1 MILPLGIFIFALL
14 AMLVFVPFTA
24 KIDWQKN
31 YRRQKN
37 IELYQAQMDAHP
49 CAELADELS
58 QRLLTD
64 EQALQQ
70 SAPSKVKSAVKNT
83 SVFSA
88 FLWLILIVVPLIYYF
103 SLNRFDYVKQGEQA
117 FADKQKQLQTAT
129 ATERNTDYVT
139 SVQNKL
145 RKDPNDAD
153 AWMELGQAY
162 ALNNEFEHAL
172 VAYGNAER
180 LRGSKPE
187 ILGLAATALY
197 YQAGQKITPKVR
209 QLIDAALQQD
219 KHETASLSLL
229 ASEAF
234 LKTDYEQAIRYW
246 QQLLDSGRQEVDRRK
261 IIETIKMAEQL
272 QKAKK

>member
-1 MILPLGIFIFALL
+1 MILPSGIFIFALL

-49 CAELADELS
+49 SAELADELS

-70 SAPSKVKSAVKNT
+70 SAPPKVKSAVKNT
-83 SVFSA
+83 SVFSV

-117 FADKQKQLQTAT
+117 FSDKQKQLQTAT

>member
-1 MILPLGIFIFALL
+1 MILPVGIFIFALL

-24 KIDWQKN
+24 KTNWQKN
-31 YRRQKN
+31 YRQQKN
-37 IELYQAQMDAHP
+37 IELYQTQIAHCP
-49 CAELADELS
+49 SAELADELS

-64 EQALQQ
+64 EQALQE
-70 SAPSKVKSAVKNT
+70 SAPPKTKSAVKN
-83 SVFSA
+83 SSIFSA
-88 FLWLILIVVPLIYYF
+88 FLWLILIGVPLAYYF

-129 ATERNTDYVT
+129 AAERNTDYVT
-139 SVQNKL
+139 FVQNKL

-162 ALNNEFEHAL
+162 VLNNEFDHAL
-172 VAYGNAER
+172 AAYGNAER

-209 QLIDAALQQD
+209 QLIDAALRQD
-219 KHETASLSLL
+219 KYETASLSLL

-234 LKTDYEQAIRYW
+234 LKTDYEQAIGYW
-246 QQLLDSGRQEVDRRK
+246 QQLLDSGRQDVDRRK
-261 IIETIKMAEQL
+261 IIETMQMAAQL

>member
-14 AMLVFVPFTA
+14 AMLVFVPFAA

-49 CAELADELS
+49 SAELADELS

-64 EQALQQ
+64 EQALQE
-70 SAPSKVKSAVKNT
+70 SAPPKVKSAVKNT

-88 FLWLILIVVPLIYYF
+88 FLWLILIGVPLAYYF
-103 SLNRFDYVKQGEQA
+103 SLNRFDAVKQGEQA
-117 FADKQKQLQTAT
+117 SADKQKQLQTAT

-219 KHETASLSLL
+219 KYETSSLSLL

-261 IIETIKMAEQL
+261 IIETMRMAEQL

>member
-64 EQALQQ
+64 EQALQE
-70 SAPSKVKSAVKNT
+70 SAPPKVKSAVKNT

-88 FLWLILIVVPLIYYF
+88 FLWLILIGVPLAYYF
-103 SLNRFDYVKQGEQA
+103 SLNRFDAVKQGEQA

-145 RKDPNDAD
+145 RQDPNDAD

-219 KHETASLSLL
+219 KYETSSLSLL

>member
-49 CAELADELS
+49 SAELADELS

-64 EQALQQ
+64 EQALQE
-70 SAPSKVKSAVKNT
+70 SAPPKVKSAVKNT

-88 FLWLILIVVPLIYYF
+88 FLWLILIGVPLAYYF
-103 SLNRFDYVKQGEQA
+103 SLNRFDAVKQGEQA

-145 RKDPNDAD
+145 RQDPNDAD

-219 KHETASLSLL
+219 KYETSSLSLL

-261 IIETIKMAEQL
+261 IIETMRMAEQL

>member
-14 AMLVFVPFTA
+14 AMLVFVPFA
-24 KIDWQKN
+24 EKIDWQKD
-31 YRRQKN
+31 YRRREN
-37 IELYQAQMDAHP
+37 IALYQAQMARHP
-49 CAELADELS
+49 SAELADELS
-58 QRLLTD
+58 RRLLTD
-64 EQALQQ
+64 EQALQENTKPK
-70 SAPSKVKSAVKNT
+70 AKSAVKNSPIF
-83 SVFSA
+83 SV
-88 FLWLILIVVPLIYYF
+88 FLWLVLIGVPLSYYF
-103 SLNRFDYVKQGEQA
+103 SLNRFDYVKRGEQA
-117 FADKQKQLQTAT
+117 FVDKQKQMQTAT
-129 ATERNTDYVT
+129 ITEKNTDYVV
-139 SVQNKL
+139 SVQNRL

-153 AWMELGQAY
+153 AWIELGQAY
-162 ALNNEFEHAL
+162 VLNNEFEHAL

-197 YQAGQKITPKVR
+197 YQAGQKITPKVQ

-234 LKTDYEQAIRYW
+234 LKTDYERAMRYW
-246 QQLLDSGRQEVDRRK
+246 QQLLDSGRREVDRRK
-261 IIETIKMAEQL
+261 IIETMQMAEHL

>member
-14 AMLVFVPFTA
+14 AMLVFVPFAA

-37 IELYQAQMDAHP
+37 IELYQAQMNAHP
-49 CAELADELS
+49 SAELADELS

-64 EQALQQ
+64 EQALRENA
-70 SAPSKVKSAVKNT
+70 APKVKSAVKNT

-88 FLWLILIVVPLIYYF
+88 FLWLILIGVPLAYYF

-117 FADKQKQLQTAT
+117 FFDKQKQLQTAT
-129 ATERNTDYVT
+129 ATEKNTDYVT

-145 RKDPNDAD
+145 RRDPNDAD
-153 AWMELGQAY
+153 AWIELGQAY

-209 QLIDAALQQD
+209 QLVDAALQQD
-219 KHETASLSLL
+219 KYETSSLSLL

-261 IIETIKMAEQL
+261 IIETMRMAEQL

>member
-37 IELYQAQMDAHP
+37 IELYQEQMDAHP

-64 EQALQQ
+64 EQALQE
-70 SAPSKVKSAVKNT
+70 SAPPKVKSAVKNT

-88 FLWLILIVVPLIYYF
+88 FLWLILIGVPLAYYF
-103 SLNRFDYVKQGEQA
+103 SLNRFDAVKQGEQA

-219 KHETASLSLL
+219 KYETSSLSLL

-261 IIETIKMAEQL
+261 IIETMRMAEQL